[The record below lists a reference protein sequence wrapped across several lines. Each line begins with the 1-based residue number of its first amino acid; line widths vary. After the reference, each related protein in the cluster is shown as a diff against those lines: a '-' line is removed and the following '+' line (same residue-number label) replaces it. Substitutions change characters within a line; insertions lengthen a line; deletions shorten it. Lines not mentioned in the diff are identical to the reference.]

1 MRSTGGRA
9 WQAAIRARGRHMI
22 RDQRGFGL
30 GFGGSVFETIGLPLI
45 IMAVLGWFAWGAY
58 GDYQARTRVAAGL
71 ARAAA
76 AQAAVDKAF
85 ALRGS
90 VAFPVALR
98 SHWSPPAPDE
108 FLQSIRIGDNGV
120 ITLRFT
126 ARVAE
131 EGENQIQIVPVAQD
145 RAIDLGAASSAGLK
159 YAWQCGGAAGQS
171 TVPTDRRPES
181 CR

>member
-1 MRSTGGRA
+1 
-9 WQAAIRARGRHMI
+9 MI

-30 GFGGSVFETIGLPLI
+30 GFGGSVFETVALPLI
-45 IMAVLGWFAWGAY
+45 IMAVLGWFAWGAF
-58 GDYQARTRVAAGL
+58 GDYQARTRVVAGL

-90 VAFPVALR
+90 LAFPAALQA
-98 SHWSPPAPDE
+98 HWSPPAPDE
-108 FLQSIRIGDNGV
+108 FVQSIRVEDNGV

-131 EGENQIQIVPVAQD
+131 AGENQIQIVPVVQD
-145 RAIDLGAASSAGLK
+145 WALDLGAASNAGLK
-159 YAWQCGGAAGQS
+159 YAWQCGGAAGRS
-171 TVPTDRRPES
+171 TVPSARRPDT